1 MSHGDF
7 CYVRDRIQWP
17 WRPVK
22 RNAQIARA
30 RLWLRFLLRKHSTG
44 GEDETKHHCK
54 TTHRLQTIHQLF
66 FSQERFAVRSNSM
79 FFTSARSI
87 NASCS
92 DASFQSPFSTASVR
106 PGNSRCAYV

>member
-1 MSHGDF
+1 MSHTDS

-30 RLWLRFLLRKHSTG
+30 RLWLRFLLGERWSHHIGKAKHNRDTA
-44 GEDETKHHCK
+44 EDVK
-54 TTHRLQTIHQLF
+54 TVGQLF
-66 FSQERFAVRSNSM
+66 FTQEDFALRSNSM
-79 FFTSARSI
+79 FFTSARWI